1 MSLLDDLNKAADVAT
16 KIGSTIT
23 NIKLPTVNTTVTV
36 DSTTTNAV
44 SSLSS
49 SVKSAGKALVIVAV
63 AGVAAFVLLKKKK

>member
-1 MSLLDDLNKAADVAT
+1 LDDLNKAADVAT

-44 SSLSS
+44 SSLST
-49 SVKSAGKALVIVAV
+49 SVKSAGKALIIVAV
-63 AGVAAFVLLKKKK
+63 AGVAAFVLLKKRK